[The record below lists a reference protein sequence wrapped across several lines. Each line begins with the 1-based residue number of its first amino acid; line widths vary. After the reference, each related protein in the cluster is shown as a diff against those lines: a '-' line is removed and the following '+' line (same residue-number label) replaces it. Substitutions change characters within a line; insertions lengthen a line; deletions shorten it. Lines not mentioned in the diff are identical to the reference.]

1 MSSLNDF
8 KLGKLLGKGAFSRVF
23 LVHRIID
30 GQTYAM
36 KQVRISQLTDKEK
49 QNSLNEIRILASL
62 SHKNIIGYKDAFFDE
77 NSKTLNIV
85 MEYADNGDMS
95 QKIKYNLKHGLLFR
109 ENIIWNYLIQILE
122 GLHYLHENNIIH
134 RDLKSANIYLMK
146 DGTIKIGDLNVSKIA
161 KIGMAY
167 TQTGTP
173 YYASPEIWLDKPYD
187 FKSDVWSLGCILY
200 ELCQLKPPFR
210 GTSLKNLCYNIQRG
224 IYEPIMSFYSEE
236 LKKIIYLMLRTD
248 PKMRPTTGQIL
259 KSKLI
264 NNKKKELKVGQELDR
279 IEMERYEK
287 KELIDTI
294 KMPRN
299 MREINGNLPNNKYNK
314 NKTKKLNEEM
324 MKEDE
329 YETNKRLKGF
339 LNDEDKKEIQKLY
352 GNNYNYNNKKIN
364 EINNLD
370 INNYGINNGSNKNN
384 YMNND
389 INNRFNNNYIGNKY
403 QINNYNNSGDK
414 SRVNNNIVK
423 NKQNMFNKN
432 DNINS
437 DRVFIN
443 NDFSSI
449 NHKFNDKNN
458 KDDLISL
465 NLNLVKQRKRKPNNK
480 FMRNMSDVE
489 DNNNY
494 IYKQNKTKENQKRKN
509 KNIDDFISQNINIYN
524 NINKYYYR
532 NYFDLLSYNDNK
544 MSQKPKLDKINMQKR
559 PSNNDLIKNKINS
572 DKSPTKFNYIFNNGN
587 QFNNIKPE
595 NKMNNSI
602 CNTDTYT
609 NDKKNF
615 KLLMNNNYNP
625 NININIYNNKD
636 DKKPNFNNFDF
647 VNNNINNGLYF
658 NISPTKEK
666 NNKNPTLDIN
676 LLESSSKKGKDNFYY
691 LNDLEDVSNN
701 IIPMKNKKG
710 RMQKLRTENNIYL
723 SKKNNNIIESINNRR
738 QSDTESLNSQIFKLN
753 KKEINNK
760 NKQNNNRYTNI
771 NKKGKIESSKT
782 PNLKLPKNN
791 NINNNKRKKLID
803 NNQLSSKNDMSDNYS
818 NILLNSKNNNY
829 IRNAH
834 NNNLKK
840 PNLLLNLDDY
850 HPQLYVGINNKY
862 RNYHKLEN
870 NYIPYPSS
878 ENRFDGI
885 INNKLK
891 SNGLNL
897 DKNINSINNRNYNNN
912 NDIEKLVQKNKSEY
926 LKKMSNN
933 LVFLNENDNIVFN
946 NKIGNNNNKYKKQ
959 SNFIHRM
966 ANYGEVN
973 KNKKRPVSS
982 IVQRKIENNNSNRFK
997 RFEPSFNNQLK
1008 KINNISKFNDS
1019 LDEINNI
1026 NNFYSNKSKV
1036 ITESNNM
1043 NNIRLNKLN
1052 NLNNNIDLM
1061 NYRNKVKKNKLE
1073 IINNFNNYIEHK
1085 NKIKNDFRKIDVNY
1099 NKSEKMR
1106 NINKNNN
1113 QRVIT
1118 PSPDIFD
1125 KRKREENGKITN
1137 KYKLKKLNGKI
1148 GSTKANITDFNE
1160 SLSYIPNILDN
1171 NNNVN
1176 RINKIEVQIHP
1187 KKKGKVII
1195 EKYEYQPIK
1204 KRISNNNKNINLNN
1218 INNNMNNYHYLLD
1231 EYNNNNIKI
1240 FEKYNI
1246 NNNNNLLLNNKFLNN
1261 SDIIEIKNKKQI
1273 NYLDYNNYQYQNEIK
1288 YDNIN
1293 NFINKNIYGQ
1303 QNKINNFILKQ
1314 DLNKYNR
1321 NYIDNN
1327 ILNNDISYGVGNNEN
1342 INSFLNYLNYDY
1354 KL

>member
-8 KLGKLLGKGAFSRVF
+8 KLGKLLGKGAFSKVF

-49 QNSLNEIRILASL
+49 KNALNEIRILASL

-146 DGTIKIGDLNVSKIA
+146 DGTVKIGDLNVSKIA

-248 PKMRPTTGQIL
+248 PNMRPSTGQIL

-264 NNKKKELKVGQELDR
+264 NNKKKELKIGQELDR
-279 IEMERYEK
+279 IELERYQK

-299 MREINGNLPNNKYNK
+299 MREINGNLPTNKYNK

-329 YETNKRLKGF
+329 YETNKRLNGF

-352 GNNYNYNNKKIN
+352 GNNYNNKIN
-364 EINNLD
+364 EINNLN
-370 INNYGINNGSNKNN
+370 INNYGLNNGSNKNN
-384 YMNND
+384 YLNND
-389 INNRFNNNYIGNKY
+389 INNKFNNNFMGNQY
-403 QINNYNNSGDK
+403 QINNYNNNDDK
-414 SRVNNNIVK
+414 NRINNNIIK
-423 NKQNMFNKN
+423 NKQNIFNKN
-432 DNINS
+432 INNS
-437 DRVFIN
+437 DRAFIN

-449 NHKFNDKNN
+449 NHKINDKNN

-465 NLNLVKQRKRKPNNK
+465 NYNLMKHRKKIPNNK
-480 FMRNMSDVE
+480 FMRNMSDIE

-494 IYKQNKTKENQKRKN
+494 IYKQNKTKENRKQKN
-509 KNIDDFISQNINIYN
+509 KNIDDYISQNINIYN

-532 NYFDLLSYNDNK
+532 NYLDLLSYNGDK
-544 MSQKPKLDKINMQKR
+544 LPQKHNMDKINMQKR
-559 PSNNDLIKNKINS
+559 PSNNDLFKNKINS
-572 DKSPTKFNYIFNNGN
+572 DKSPSKFNYIFNNGN

-595 NKMNNSI
+595 NKLNNSI
-602 CNTDTYT
+602 SNTDTYT
-609 NDKKNF
+609 NDNKHF

-625 NININIYNNKD
+625 NININIYNNKE
-636 DKKPNFNNFDF
+636 DKKPNLNNFDF
-647 VNNNINNGLYF
+647 INNNINNGLYF
-658 NISPTKEK
+658 KISPTKEK

-676 LLESSSKKGKDNFYY
+676 LLESSSKKGKDNLYF
-691 LNDLEDVSNN
+691 LNDLEDINNNAVSA
-701 IIPMKNKKG
+701 KNRKG
-710 RMQKLRTENNIYL
+710 VIRKIKTENNVYL
-723 SKKNNNIIESINNRR
+723 DKKNKNIIESINNRR

-753 KKEINNK
+753 KNEINNK
-760 NKQNNNRYTNI
+760 NNQYNNRYTNI
-771 NKKGKIESSKT
+771 NKQGKIETNKT
-782 PNLKLPKNN
+782 PKLKQPK
-791 NINNNKRKKLID
+791 NNNKRKKVDNVLD
-803 NNQLSSKNDMSDNYS
+803 NNNQISLKNDMNDNYS
-818 NILLNSKNNNY
+818 NNLLNNKNNNY
-829 IRNAH
+829 QRNV

-862 RNYHKLEN
+862 RNYKKFEN
-870 NYIPYPSS
+870 NYVPYPSS

-885 INNKLK
+885 INNKLR

-897 DKNINSINNRNYNNN
+897 DNNIKSINNRNNNN
-912 NDIEKLVQKNKSEY
+912 AIEKIMQKNRSEY
-926 LKKMSNN
+926 LKKLSNN
-933 LVFLNENDNIVFN
+933 LVSLNENDNIIFN
-946 NKIGNNNNKYKKQ
+946 NKISNNNKKYYQKQ
-959 SNFIHRM
+959 TNFIHRM
-966 ANYGEVN
+966 ANNGDVN
-973 KNKKRPVSS
+973 RSKKRPVSS
-982 IVQRKIENNNSNRFK
+982 IVQRKIENDNSNRFK
-997 RFEPSFNNQLK
+997 RLEPSFNNQLN
-1008 KINNISKFNDS
+1008 KIKNNNNNKFNDS
-1019 LDEINNI
+1019 LDEISNI
-1026 NNFYSNKSKV
+1026 NNFYSNKNKL
-1036 ITESNNM
+1036 ITEANNM
-1043 NNIRLNKLN
+1043 NNIRLNKLDN
-1052 NLNNNIDLM
+1052 INNNNDLM

-1085 NKIKNDFRKIDVNY
+1085 NKIKNDYRKIEINY
-1099 NKSEKMR
+1099 NNKSEKMR
-1106 NINKNNN
+1106 NINRNNN

-1125 KRKREENGKITN
+1125 KRNREENGKMHN

-1148 GSTKANITDFNE
+1148 GSSKGNITDLNE
-1160 SLSYIPNILDN
+1160 SLSYLQN
-1171 NNNVN
+1171 NYNNYNVN
-1176 RINKIEVQIHP
+1176 KINKIEVQIHP
-1187 KKKGKVII
+1187 KRKGKVII
-1195 EKYEYQPIK
+1195 EKYDYQPIK
-1204 KRISNNNKNINLNN
+1204 NRLRNNNQNIQ
-1218 INNNMNNYHYLLD
+1218 INNNMKNYHYLMD
-1231 EYNNNNIKI
+1231 EYKHNNNNQI

-1246 NNNNNLLLNNKFLNN
+1246 NNNNNLFNNKFLND
-1261 SDIIEIKNKKQI
+1261 SDLNENKNKKQI
-1273 NYLDYNNYQYQNEIK
+1273 NYLDYNNYHYQNEIK

-1293 NFINKNIYGQ
+1293 NFINNNIYGK

-1321 NYIDNN
+1321 NYNN
-1327 ILNNDISYGVGNNEN
+1327 NMLFNEIPYSIGNNEN
-1342 INSFLNYLNYDY
+1342 LNSFLNYLNYDY